1 MIGTTAS
8 ILSEF
13 LLAKFLQIGV
23 IVLLALLLLRLAGGV
38 AGTVRRRYVE
48 RPAIDA
54 ARRARLSTLL
64 DAGLNGV
71 RVFVLFLAGLM
82 ILSVV
87 GIRLEPVLAS
97 VGVVAL
103 AVSLGAQTLIKD
115 FIGGLLILAEDQFR
129 VGDVVQIG
137 DASGSVEQITLRSTQ
152 VRDVGGR
159 VIIVPNG
166 DVRVVANAS
175 KTWARAI
182 VDLNLSFDADIGRVA
197 QALDTAMARAQVDPE
212 IAPHLL
218 EPPQVLPWSGFND
231 WSVQVRLMAKTVAG
245 KQPEV
250 SRVLRRHALAALGE
264 AGAPIAIPVQGPA

>member
-1 MIGTTAS
+1 MIATAS
-8 ILSEF
+8 NLGEF
-13 LLAKFLQIGV
+13 LLARLAQIGV
-23 IVLLALLLLRLAGGV
+23 IILLTLLLLRLAH
-38 AGTVRRRYVE
+38 GTADVLRRRYVE
-48 RPAIDA
+48 HPAADA
-54 ARRARLSTLL
+54 ARRARLNTLL
-64 DAGLNGV
+64 DAGLNGI
-71 RVFVLFLAGLM
+71 RAFVLFIAGLM

-152 VRDVGGR
+152 VRDVSGR
-159 VIIVPNG
+159 LIVIPNG

-175 KTWARAI
+175 KTWARAV
-182 VDLNLSFDADIGRVA
+182 VDLNLPFAADIGRVA
-197 QALDTAMARAQVDPE
+197 QALDTAMARAQADPE
-212 IAPHLL
+212 VTSYFL
-218 EPPQVLPWSGFND
+218 EPPQVLPWSGFNA

-250 SRVLRRHALAALGE
+250 GRALRRHALAGLSE
-264 AGAPIAIPVQGPA
+264 AGATIAVAVQGSV

>member
-1 MIGTTAS
+1 MLTTTAS
-8 ILSEF
+8 ILGEF
-13 LLAKFLQIGV
+13 LLARLLQLGI
-23 IVLLALLLLRLAGGV
+23 IILLALLLLRLASGV
-38 AGTVRRRYVE
+38 TAVLRRRYVGH
-48 RPAIDA
+48 PAMDA
-54 ARRARLSTLL
+54 ARRARLNTLL
-64 DAGLNGV
+64 NAGLNGA
-71 RVFVLFLAGLM
+71 RSFVLFLAGLM

-103 AVSLGAQTLIKD
+103 AVSLGAQTIIKD

-137 DASGSVEQITLRSTQ
+137 DTSGSVEQITLRATQ
-152 VRDVGGR
+152 VRDIAGR
-159 VIIVPNG
+159 LIVIPNG

-175 KTWARAI
+175 KTWARAV

-197 QALDTAMARAQVDPE
+197 QALDSAMTRAQADPE
-212 IAPHLL
+212 LAPHLL

-250 SRVLRRHALAALGE
+250 GRGLRRHALAALSE
-264 AGAPIAIPVQGPA
+264 AGAPIAIPVQGPI